1 MNDCRSQQTT
11 KIETNTCRNMA
22 AKDISKIVLAGS
34 AVCGILV
41 LFYIYKRRS
50 KSQEKDVS
58 STTKPSLEGKSTVKS
73 DVDVKKPDIKLDV
86 PKTSPTPKPESKIPQ
101 KIPTKVQQTK
111 PTETKQPTSESKL
124 PTASSPTKD
133 VRAGG
138 EPASK
143 DATVIKDQTAVNQ
156 SSPVPQSEASN
167 NRTEPQEIKEEQVVT
182 NEAPPVPK
190 SEASNN
196 RTEPQE
202 IKEEQVV
209 TNEAPPQSSQNIP
222 VVESKRPEEEKPEP
236 VKSNEAS
243 QAPAADLEQDTIKSQ
258 ASIVLTPKPAED
270 AAPIQNGTE
279 SSQSTRSSSTVL
291 DVEKITK
298 AIQQAKNTP
307 NNIDKETVETLV
319 SLLKQKDIELLQ
331 AALDSIVRLGA
342 FSQNQILLRESGC
355 IQELTLLL
363 QVHATTARLG
373 VQTSQ
378 NLLGPINNVIIN
390 MCMDIQN
397 QARLEVCIPVLID
410 LITYEKSPDDVQLMS
425 LKSLTNLSTTPSY
438 HEQYIPAL
446 PRLFQMMDGNN
457 TSIRLQAVKVLV
469 NLSCNPEVLP
479 DLLESKT
486 PSSLFKYLE
495 AQTDSILLLRVIT
508 LLVNMVSGVK
518 EGKITETRLPSEN
531 NPANPQSLYTALF
544 DSSNA
549 EEIKRRVQGLC
560 RHQTENVS
568 KQAIRL
574 FELIK

>member
-1 MNDCRSQQTT
+1 
-11 KIETNTCRNMA
+11 MA
-22 AKDISKIVLAGS
+22 AKDISKIVLAGT

-58 STTKPSLEGKSTVKS
+58 VTTKPSLEGKSTVKS
-73 DVDVKKPDIKLDV
+73 DADVKKPDIKPDV

-111 PTETKQPTSESKL
+111 PTETKQPASESKQ

-143 DATVIKDQTAVNQ
+143 DATVIKEQTAVNQ
-156 SSPVPQSEASN
+156 SSQAPKSEA
-167 NRTEPQEIKEEQVVT
+167 QEIREEQAVT
-182 NEAPPVPK
+182 NEAP
-190 SEASNN
+190 
-196 RTEPQE
+196 Q
-202 IKEEQVV
+202 
-209 TNEAPPQSSQNIP
+209 QSSQNIP
-222 VVESKRPEEEKPEP
+222 VVESKPPAEEEKSEP
-236 VKSNEAS
+236 VKLNDAS

-258 ASIVLTPKPAED
+258 ASIVLTPKPAEGT
-270 AAPIQNGTE
+270 APIQNGTE
-279 SSQSTRSSSTVL
+279 SSQSTGSSSTVL

-307 NNIDKETVETLV
+307 NSIDKESVETLV
-319 SLLKQKDIELLQ
+319 SLLKQKDRELLQ

-342 FSQNQILLRESGC
+342 FSQNQSLLRESGC
-355 IQELTLLL
+355 IQEVTSLL
-363 QVHATTARLG
+363 QIHATTARLG

-390 MCMDIQN
+390 LCMDIQN

-410 LITYEKSPDDVQLMS
+410 LITYEQSPEDVQLMS

-446 PRLFQMMDGNN
+446 PRLFHMMDGNN
-457 TSIRLQAVKVLV
+457 ASIRLQAVKVLV

-486 PSSLFKYLE
+486 PSSLFRYLE
-495 AQTDSILLLRVIT
+495 PQTDSILLLRVIT

-518 EGKITETRLPSEN
+518 EEKITKTRLPSEN
-531 NPANPQSLYTALF
+531 NPANPQSLYTTLF
-544 DSSNA
+544 DPSNA
-549 EEIKRRVQGLC
+549 EEIKRRVHGLC

>member
-156 SSPVPQSEASN
+156 SSPVPQ
-167 NRTEPQEIKEEQVVT
+167 
-182 NEAPPVPK
+182 